1 MPQFRLMPSRA
12 ARALPSIRL
21 HASKGRL
28 AITAAAFAAALT
40 LNNALPAEAAPIPAE
55 IASVQALQRVDVDL
69 VSSVAPVPRDQF
81 DVVSYSV
88 VQWPVPSSTPVSSG
102 FGGRHAPCAACSSNH
117 DGVDLTPGLG
127 APVAAIADGIVVEVG
142 NPSGGLGVYATVEH
156 VINGV
161 GYTSVYG
168 HMQLGSLRVRVGD
181 AVVAGQM
188 LGTVGSTGQ
197 STGPHLHLEL
207 WDAAG
212 GRLNPLTWL
221 AANANR

>member
-1 MPQFRLMPSRA
+1 MPQFRSIPFRA
-12 ARALPSIRL
+12 ARAMPSIRL
-21 HASKGRL
+21 YASKGRL

-40 LNNALPAEAAPIPAE
+40 LNNALPAEAAPTPAE
-55 IASVQALQRVDVDL
+55 VAYAQEVQSFDVDL
-69 VSSVAPVPRDQF
+69 VNTVAPVLRDGF

-102 FGGRHAPCAACSSNH
+102 YGGRYAPCAGCSTDH

-127 APVAAIADGIVVEVG
+127 APIAAMADGIVVEVG
-142 NPSGGLGVYATVEH
+142 NPSGGLGVYSMVEH

-181 AVVAGQM
+181 SVVAGQM